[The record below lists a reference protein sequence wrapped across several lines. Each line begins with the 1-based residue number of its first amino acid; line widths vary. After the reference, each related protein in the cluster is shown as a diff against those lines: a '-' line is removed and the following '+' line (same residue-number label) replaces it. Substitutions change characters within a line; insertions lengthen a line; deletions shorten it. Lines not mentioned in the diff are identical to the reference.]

1 MKYMLLIYGDEQ
13 ALDAEE
19 REKCYGESA
28 GLARDLNASGKY
40 LGASPLQLTSSATSV
55 SVSDGKRTVT
65 DGQFANTRG
74 TLGGYNRNV
83 VATLGVDTIAPPR
96 MPVD

>member
-13 ALDAEE
+13 VLDAEE

-40 LGASPLQLTSSATSV
+40 LGASPPTSRRRRPASAC
-55 SVSDGKRTVT
+55 
-65 DGQFANTRG
+65 
-74 TLGGYNRNV
+74 
-83 VATLGVDTIAPPR
+83 ATGSGW
-96 MPVD
+96 